1 MKMIMLMK
9 FKHLLFVCCQAN
21 ESVDCKTSI
30 RDIHEAYHTMTNYL
44 KDNGRSKAVTHVDEE
59 DYKSFY

>member
-1 MKMIMLMK
+1 MKMIIFDEVK
-9 FKHLLFVCCQAN
+9 PFSVCDIQAN
-21 ESVDCKTSI
+21 ENVDCKTNI

-59 DYKSFY
+59 D

>member
-1 MKMIMLMK
+1 MIMLMK
-9 FKHLLFVCCQAN
+9 FKHLFFVCCQAN

-59 DYKSFY
+59 D

>member
-1 MKMIMLMK
+1 MK
-9 FKHLLFVCCQAN
+9 FKHFSVSDIQAN
-21 ESVDCKTSI
+21 ENVDCKTNI

-59 DYKSFY
+59 D

>member
-1 MKMIMLMK
+1 MKMIMFIMK
-9 FKHLLFVCCQAN
+9 FKHLFCVCCCQAN

-59 DYKSFY
+59 D